1 MREEPGSPRLPNPWH
16 ESTISN
22 QQRFSGQP
30 ANPAREGSRHC
41 GDSGQRQDRLRPRQA
56 ARPRPRAH
64 GGQDGAAC
72 RRRRVAPSL
81 LGLLLTLILVCQLT
95 YGRSVSFWNV
105 VVEWVQFG
113 NLHAQG
119 HVRPV
124 GQHALPGLS
133 NSILRLPTSRL
144 KFTHRCPDSVLFSP
158 DGPYWDTFRPVLTP
172 DLPGLAPFW
181 PHMTCGAQPP
191 PHTRGEIFPFPSG
204 RCCGL
209 CCVVPARVPASVA

>member
-1 MREEPGSPRLPNPWH
+1 MPVRGRGLGCLRTIPAMVSSRKGPSPACTAWEHLR
-16 ESTISN
+16 
-22 QQRFSGQP
+22 QSG
-30 ANPAREGSRHC
+30 H
-41 GDSGQRQDRLRPRQA
+41 
-56 ARPRPRAH
+56 
-64 GGQDGAAC
+64 
-72 RRRRVAPSL
+72 L
-81 LGLLLTLILVCQLT
+81 LCLLIVGIGLVRSKYCILILALFTQVRLHHQLPP
-95 YGRSVSFWNV
+95 R
-105 VVEWVQFG
+105 
-113 NLHAQG
+113 
-119 HVRPV
+119 
-124 GQHALPGLS
+124 GLS